1 MNIVILS
8 RNPALYSTQSLIYA
22 ARKRGHFVRVIDHMK
37 CDLVM
42 EASKLAVNYE
52 GERIRDVDAIIP
64 RIGSSATSYG
74 AAVIRQFELLGV
86 YTATNTE
93 ALLRSRDKRSA
104 MQYLAAKNIPIPK
117 SVITNDIFSV
127 KKVVEEFNSIPLIVK
142 LLDSTQGLGVILAE
156 TKASAESI
164 LEAFI
169 KLKQKVILQEYI
181 AESKGADVR
190 VFVVDN
196 KVVAKMVRQAQPGE
210 FRSNLHR
217 GASAMVA
224 RLSPEEERIAL
235 DASKE
240 LGLKVAGVD
249 LLRSKRGPLI
259 LEVNASP
266 GLEGIEGTTGIDIA
280 GKIIEMIQRNV
291 G

>member
-1 MNIVILS
+1 
-8 RNPALYSTQSLIYA
+8 
-22 ARKRGHFVRVIDHMK
+22 
-37 CDLVM
+37 
-42 EASKLAVNYE
+42 
-52 GERIRDVDAIIP
+52 
-64 RIGSSATSYG
+64 
-74 AAVIRQFELLGV
+74 
-86 YTATNTE
+86 
-93 ALLRSRDKRSA
+93 
-104 MQYLAAKNIPIPK
+104 MQYLAAKDIPIPK
-117 SVITNDIFSV
+117 SVITNDIFAV

-217 GASAMVA
+217 GASAIVA
-224 RLSPEEERIAL
+224 KLSDEEEKIAL
-235 DASKE
+235 AASKE

-249 LLRSKRGPLI
+249 LLRSNRGPLI

-280 GKIIEMIQRNV
+280 GKIIEMVQRNA

>member
-42 EASKLAVNYE
+42 EASNLAVNYE

-280 GKIIEMIQRNV
+280 GKIIEMIQRNA

>member
-42 EASKLAVNYE
+42 EASNLAVNYE

-224 RLSPEEERIAL
+224 RLTPEEERIAL

-280 GKIIEMIQRNV
+280 GKIIEMIQRNA